1 MGIQITESQTANE
14 LINQWE
20 KIDYVLEP
28 ILDDLPGQY
37 KVFYTNYVKFLI
49 GKDVALANSTPGL
62 MEWSFIAEADNIL
75 LLGNYIKLGGEMLEY
90 INRRVAEYLNRK
102 KESLARN
109 AGFLKYYSGSMYTQ
123 NVTQKMISDRTE
135 SKPSFFSGGG
145 QEHKQPEGGNQI

>member
-62 MEWSFIAEADNIL
+62 MEWSFISEADNIL

-109 AGFLKYYSGSMYTQ
+109 AGFLKYYSGSMYAQ

-135 SKPSFFSGGG
+135 QKPGFFGGG
-145 QEHKQPEGGNQI
+145 ERKRPEEGNQV